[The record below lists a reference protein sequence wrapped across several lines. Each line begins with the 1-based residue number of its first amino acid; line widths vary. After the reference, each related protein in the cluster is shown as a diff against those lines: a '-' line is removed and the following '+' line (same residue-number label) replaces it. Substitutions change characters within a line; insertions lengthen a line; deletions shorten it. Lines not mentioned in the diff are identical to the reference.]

1 MGLVPEGL
9 RGLVFA
15 ALIAAIVSSLASMMN
30 SISTIFTMDIYRDF
44 ISPGR
49 TEAHYVGVGRRPLQ
63 LQFQLQYFCQAF
75 SWWYGKCISSNT
87 RIYGFHS
94 ARYCICVSARHVL
107 EGLQCARSVR
117 NADCLCFSQY
127 RAKILVA

>member
-30 SISTIFTMDIYRDF
+30 SISTIFTMDIYRDL

-49 TEAHYVGVGRRPLQ
+49 SGRITSRL
-63 LQFQLQYFCQAF
+63 A
-75 SWWYGKCISSNT
+75 G
-87 RIYGFHS
+87 
-94 ARYCICVSARHVL
+94 
-107 EGLQCARSVR
+107 
-117 NADCLCFSQY
+117 
-127 RAKILVA
+127 